1 MVRAD
6 RDLWTRTVGWLK
18 VLLPLGALV
27 ILSLT
32 FLLARNINPEDA
44 IPYAEVDVEERLR
57 EPRMTAP
64 VYSGTTDDGASLR
77 VTGDEARPEDP
88 ATGQGAT
95 GRTVFG
101 TLETPD
107 GARTDLAARMAEMDL
122 SQQSVLFSGDVLLR
136 HAQGYSVQSDEMV
149 ARLDRT
155 DVRSLGPVVAEGPP
169 GQITA
174 DEMVLTQ
181 DASRPDGYVLV
192 FNGSVKLIYQP
203 ER

>member
-1 MVRAD
+1 
-6 RDLWTRTVGWLK
+6 
-18 VLLPLGALV
+18 
-27 ILSLT
+27 
-32 FLLARNINPEDA
+32 
-44 IPYAEVDVEERLR
+44 
-57 EPRMTAP
+57 
-64 VYSGTTDDGASLR
+64 
-77 VTGDEARPEDP
+77 
-88 ATGQGAT
+88 
-95 GRTVFG
+95 
-101 TLETPD
+101 
-107 GARTDLAARMAEMDL
+107 MAEMDL